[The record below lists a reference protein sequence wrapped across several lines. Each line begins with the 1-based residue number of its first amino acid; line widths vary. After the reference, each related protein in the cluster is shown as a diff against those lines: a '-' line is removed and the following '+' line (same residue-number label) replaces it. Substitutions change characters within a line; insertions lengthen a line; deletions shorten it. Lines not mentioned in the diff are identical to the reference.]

1 MVTRQL
7 AGERE
12 GSRLAVCALRDLRL
26 GDSDVVPVDGVGPV
40 TVIDR
45 RHVDAALERGIVTGF
60 RDGDGLARL
69 ALGLD
74 PAAELVEALGSTTVR
89 PAELVVA
96 RGDRLTDDTLAQAD
110 GVRRTIDNDL
120 GRGLAD
126 AGLVQRGFELDEAI
140 LERTITAQSCSDV
153 LGDDTLEC
161 AVLGGALTDLLLR
174 AIQGGGLE
182 IDTVE
187 SVGDLEAVP
196 EAHREGGTLFDLVTR
211 VIDADVQGG
220 VHGVLVSVTAL
231 NIGLDDLDAA
241 RGGGRTGLGAD
252 DAVVAIGRCRV
263 GVVGVRGVVGPG
275 GSGLSSHGGCEQKRC
290 GDHKGQPGLSLLE
303 NVEIHVT
310 LPFVK
315 GVLGVMG
322 SSPEKISAH
331 L

>member
-40 TVIDR
+40 TVINR
-45 RHVDAALERGIVTGF
+45 RDVDTALERGIITGF

-69 ALGLD
+69 ALGLN

-110 GVRRTIDNDL
+110 GVLRTVDDDV

-153 LGDDTLEC
+153 LGDDTVEC

-187 SVGDLEAVP
+187 SVRNLEAVP
-196 EAHREGGTLFDLVTR
+196 EAHGEGGTLLDLVTR
-211 VIDADVQGG
+211 VIDADVQSGI
-220 VHGVLVSVTAL
+220 HGVLVSVTAL

-252 DAVVAIGRCRV
+252 DAVVAIGSSIVSCRV
-263 GVVGVRGVVGPG
+263 IGSVVGPG
-275 GSGLSSHGGCEQKRC
+275 GGSVCCDRTGEQKRG
-290 GDHKGQPGLSLLE
+290 GDHKSE
-303 NVEIHVT
+303 
-310 LPFVK
+310 
-315 GVLGVMG
+315 
-322 SSPEKISAH
+322 A
-331 L
+331 

>member
-12 GSRLAVCALRDLRL
+12 GSRLAVSALRNLRL
-26 GDSDVVPVDGVGPV
+26 GNTDVVPVDGVGPV

-45 RHVDAALERGIVTGF
+45 RHVDAALERGIITGF

-69 ALGLD
+69 ALGLN

-96 RGDRLTDDTLAQAD
+96 RGDGLTDDTLAQAD
-110 GVRRTIDNDL
+110 GVLRTVDNDV

-126 AGLVQRGFELDEAI
+126 ARLVQGGFELDEAI
-140 LERTITAQSCSDV
+140 LERAIAAQSCSDV

-182 IDTVE
+182 IDTVK
-187 SVGDLEAVP
+187 SVGHLEAVS
-196 EAHREGGTLFDLVTR
+196 EAHGEGGTLFDLVTR

-220 VHGVLVSVTAL
+220 VHGVFISVTAL
-231 NIGLDDLDAA
+231 NISLDDLDAA

-263 GVVGVRGVVGPG
+263 GVSVVGCAVGVR
-275 GSGLSSHGGCEQKRC
+275 GSGLSSHRGCKQKR
-290 GDHKGQPGLSLLE
+290 GSDHKGQPGLSLLE
-303 NVEIHVT
+303 NVEIHGDVF
-310 LPFVK
+310 LP
-315 GVLGVMG
+315 
-322 SSPEKISAH
+322 S
-331 L
+331 

>member
-12 GSRLAVCALRDLRL
+12 GSRLAVSALRNL
-26 GDSDVVPVDGVGPV
+26 GLGNTDVVPVDGVGPV

-45 RHVDAALERGIVTGF
+45 RHMDAVLERGIITGF

-96 RGDRLTDDTLAQAD
+96 RGDRLTDNASAQAD
-110 GVRRTIDNDL
+110 GVLRTVDNDV

-126 AGLVQRGFELDEAI
+126 TRLVQGGFELDEAI
-140 LERTITAQSCSDV
+140 LERPIAAQSCSDV
-153 LGDDTLEC
+153 LGDDTLKC

-196 EAHREGGTLFDLVTR
+196 EGHGEGGTLFDLVTR

-220 VHGVLVSVTAL
+220 VHGVFISVTAL
-231 NIGLDDLDAA
+231 NISLDDLDAA

-263 GVVGVRGVVGPG
+263 GVSVVGCAVGVR
-275 GSGLSSHGGCEQKRC
+275 GSGLSSHRGCKQKRG
-290 GDHKGQPGLSLLE
+290 GDHKGQTRLSLLE
-303 NVEIHVT
+303 NVEIHGDVF
-310 LPFVK
+310 LP
-315 GVLGVMG
+315 
-322 SSPEKISAH
+322 S
-331 L
+331 

>member
-40 TVIDR
+40 TVINR
-45 RHVDAALERGIVTGF
+45 RDVDTALERGIITGF

-69 ALGLD
+69 ALGLN

-89 PAELVVA
+89 PTEFVVA

-110 GVRRTIDNDL
+110 GVLRTVDDDV

-126 AGLVQRGFELDEAI
+126 ARLVQGGFELDEAV
-140 LERTITAQSCSDV
+140 LERPIAAKSLGDV
-153 LGDDTLEC
+153 LGDNTVEC

-196 EAHREGGTLFDLVTR
+196 EAHGEGGTLLDLITR

-220 VHGVLVSVTAL
+220 VHGVFISVTAL
-231 NIGLDDLDAA
+231 NISLDDLDAA
-241 RGGGRTGLGAD
+241 RSGGCTGLGAD
-252 DAVVAIGRCRV
+252 DAVVAIGRRRGCARV
-263 GVVGVRGVVGPG
+263 VGYAVGVRG
-275 GSGLSSHGGCEQKRC
+275 SSVRCDRTGEEKRG

-303 NVEIHVT
+303 NVEIHGDVF
-310 LPFVK
+310 LP
-315 GVLGVMG
+315 
-322 SSPEKISAH
+322 S
-331 L
+331 

>member
-40 TVIDR
+40 TVINR
-45 RHVDAALERGIVTGF
+45 RDVDAALERGIITGF

-69 ALGLD
+69 ALGLN

-96 RGDRLTDDTLAQAD
+96 RSDRLTDDASAQAD
-110 GVRRTIDNDL
+110 GVLRTVDDDV

-126 AGLVQRGFELDEAI
+126 AGLVQGGFELDEAI

-153 LGDDTLEC
+153 LGDDTVEC

-187 SVGDLEAVP
+187 SVRNLETVP
-196 EAHREGGTLFDLVTR
+196 EAHREGGTLGDVFAGVFNANIDRR
-211 VIDADVQGG
+211 VDR
-220 VHGVLVSVTAL
+220 VLIAVAAT
-231 NIGLDDLDAA
+231 NGGLDDLDAA

-252 DAVVAIGRCRV
+252 DAVVAIGRCR
-263 GVVGVRGVVGPG
+263 GCARVVSSVVGPG
-275 GSGLSSHGGCEQKRC
+275 GSGLSSHGGCEQKRS

-303 NVEIHVT
+303 NVEIHGDVI
-310 LPFVK
+310 PSFMK
-315 GVLGVMG
+315 RYWG
-322 SSPEKISAH
+322 
-331 L
+331 

>member
-26 GDSDVVPVDGVGPV
+26 GDSNVVPVDGVGPV
-40 TVIDR
+40 AVINR
-45 RHVDAALERGIVTGF
+45 RDVDTALERGIITGF

-69 ALGLD
+69 ALGLN

-89 PAELVVA
+89 PAELAVA
-96 RGDRLTDDTLAQAD
+96 LGDGLTDDASAQAD
-110 GVRRTIDNDL
+110 GVLRTVDDDV

-126 AGLVQRGFELDEAI
+126 AGLVQGGFELDEAI
-140 LERTITAQSCSDV
+140 LERPIAVKSLSDV
-153 LGDDTLEC
+153 LGDDTLKC

-187 SVGDLEAVP
+187 SVRNLEAVS
-196 EAHREGGTLFDLVTR
+196 EGYREGGTLFDLVTR

-220 VHGVLVSVTAL
+220 VHGVFISVTAL
-231 NIGLDDLDAA
+231 NISLDDLDAT

-252 DAVVAIGRCRV
+252 DAVVAIGRGRGCARV
-263 GVVGVRGVVGPG
+263 VSSVVGPG
-275 GSGLSSHGGCEQKRC
+275 GSGLSSHRGCKQKRG
-290 GDHKGQPGLSLLE
+290 GDHKGQTRLSLLE
-303 NVEIHVT
+303 NVEIHGDVF
-310 LPFVK
+310 LP
-315 GVLGVMG
+315 
-322 SSPEKISAH
+322 S
-331 L
+331 

>member
-26 GDSDVVPVDGVGPV
+26 GNTDVVPIDGVGPV

-45 RHVDAALERGIVTGF
+45 RDVDAALERGIVTGF

-69 ALGLD
+69 ALGLN

-96 RGDRLTDDTLAQAD
+96 LGDGLTDNASAQAD
-110 GVRRTIDNDL
+110 GVLRTVDNDV

-126 AGLVQRGFELDEAI
+126 ARLVQGGFELDEAI
-140 LERTITAQSCSDV
+140 LERTITAQSLGDV
-153 LGDDTLEC
+153 LGDDTLKC

-187 SVGDLEAVP
+187 SVGHLETVP
-196 EAHREGGTLFDLVTR
+196 EGYREGGTLLDLITR
-211 VIDADVQGG
+211 VIDADVQSG
-220 VHGVLVSVTAL
+220 VHGVLVSVAAL
-231 NIGLDDLDAA
+231 NIDLDDLDAA
-241 RGGGRTGLGAD
+241 RSGGRTGLGAN
-252 DAVVAIGRCRV
+252 DAVVAISRRRGCARV
-263 GVVGVRGVVGPG
+263 VSSVVGPG
-275 GSGLSSHGGCEQKRC
+275 GSSMGCNRTGKQKRG

-303 NVEIHVT
+303 NVEIHGDVF
-310 LPFVK
+310 LP
-315 GVLGVMG
+315 
-322 SSPEKISAH
+322 S
-331 L
+331 

>member
-40 TVIDR
+40 TVINR
-45 RHVDAALERGIVTGF
+45 RDVDAALERGIITGF

-69 ALGLD
+69 ALGLN

-96 RGDRLTDDTLAQAD
+96 RGDGLTDDASAQAD
-110 GVRRTIDNDL
+110 GVLRTVDDDV

-126 AGLVQRGFELDEAI
+126 ARLVQGGFELDEAI
-140 LERTITAQSCSDV
+140 LERTITAKSLGDV
-153 LGDDTLEC
+153 LGDDTLKC

-187 SVGDLEAVP
+187 SVGHLETVP
-196 EAHREGGTLFDLVTR
+196 EGHREGCSLFDLVTR

-220 VHGVLVSVTAL
+220 VHGVFISVTAL
-231 NIGLDDLDAA
+231 NISLDDLDAA
-241 RGGGRTGLGAD
+241 RGGRRTGLGAD

-263 GVVGVRGVVGPG
+263 GISVVGCAVGVR
-275 GSGLSSHGGCEQKRC
+275 GSGLSSHRGCKQKRG
-290 GDHKGQPGLSLLE
+290 GDHKGQPGLSILE
-303 NVEIHVT
+303 NVEIHGDVF
-310 LPFVK
+310 LP
-315 GVLGVMG
+315 
-322 SSPEKISAH
+322 S
-331 L
+331 